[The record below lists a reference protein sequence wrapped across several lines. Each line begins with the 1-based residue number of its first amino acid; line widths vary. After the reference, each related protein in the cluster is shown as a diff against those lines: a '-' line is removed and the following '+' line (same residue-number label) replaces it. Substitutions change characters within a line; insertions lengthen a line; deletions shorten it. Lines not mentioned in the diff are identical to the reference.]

1 MTQTSLLAEQARQI
15 VNIFDEAGNYEHP
28 LPVTD
33 AEYIVAAAEIVGAA
47 QRARNVGKNGVVV
60 NTILNIADGHTFIA
74 PAPED
79 PPWDENDLTNVVPPD
94 TTKDVAPTATATDVP
109 TTEPIAAEEDTAAA
123 STDATPLESDQEKE
137 SSSPLPALP
146 RDFSLLGDQELRSW
160 HARLHADYAQVVH
173 ELGIE
178 EADYE
183 SAQVNLAQ
191 VTKIEMSKVT
201 SDKVTDRR
209 EKAAVTPEVMDWT
222 DKMNTHHRKVIL
234 YRAYEKI
241 IDRQITGLSREFS
254 MRSAERTNTPS

>member
-1 MTQTSLLAEQARQI
+1 MTQTSLLAEQARAI
-15 VNIFDEAGNYEHP
+15 VMVFDEAGFYENP
-28 LPVTD
+28 LPASDT
-33 AEYIVAAAEIVGAA
+33 EYVEAAEEILRRA
-47 QRARNVGKNGVVV
+47 QAARNVGKTNVVV
-60 NTILNIADGHTFIA
+60 NTILNIADGTTVIA
-74 PAPED
+74 TA
-79 PPWDENDLTNVVPPD
+79 DLTNTVPPD
-94 TTKDVAPTATATDVP
+94 TNEDVAPTATATDVP

-183 SAQVNLAQ
+183 SAQVNLSQ

-209 EKAAVTPEVMDWT
+209 EKAAVTPDVMDWT
-222 DKMNTHHRKVIL
+222 DKMNSHHKKVIL